1 MPSETIKLT
10 AKFKLKGTPEGL
22 DGLFQTY
29 REIVNFLITHAFEN
43 NVTSFYRLKK
53 ETYKGLR
60 REYSELP
67 SHYIYTACQMAI
79 SIFKSFRKRK

>member
-10 AKFKLKGTPEGL
+10 AKFKLKETPEGL
-22 DGLFQTY
+22 DVLFKTY

-53 ETYKGLR
+53 ETYKSLR
-60 REYSELP
+60 KEYPELP
-67 SHYIYTACQMAI
+67 SHYLY
-79 SIFKSFRKRK
+79 

>member
-22 DGLFQTY
+22 DELFETY

-53 ETYKGLR
+53 
-60 REYSELP
+60 
-67 SHYIYTACQMAI
+67 
-79 SIFKSFRKRK
+79 